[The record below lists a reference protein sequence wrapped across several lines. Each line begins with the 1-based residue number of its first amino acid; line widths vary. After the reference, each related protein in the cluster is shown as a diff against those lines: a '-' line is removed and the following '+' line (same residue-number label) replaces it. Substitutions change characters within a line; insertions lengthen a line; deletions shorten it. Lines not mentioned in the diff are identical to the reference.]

1 MLGTYVI
8 LGALFI
14 IELVSAIVP
23 LLDEEENI
31 IITKSYVIKNKKLLA
46 NAVYVFEKKSLP
58 LCSRRYQKIS
68 NTTCSSELCNTFHHS
83 DINPYVYQSIEQE
96 LRDFCV
102 EDFQNGRIS

>member
-68 NTTCSSELCNTFHHS
+68 NTTCSSELCNTFRHS
-83 DINPYVYQSIEQE
+83 DSILMLIN
-96 LRDFCV
+96 
-102 EDFQNGRIS
+102 